1 MSFEKI
7 QEKSNRYHSD
17 GCLDPHDGTTFLGNF
32 QNHKSFSQINQNAV
46 FSKKLTFSWILRLIF
61 IWLLL

>member
-46 FSKKLTFSWILRLIF
+46 FSKKY
-61 IWLLL
+61 